1 MIPAFC
7 LYETGRVDIK
17 LNIDLPEDTELREPI
32 QEGCIWCQ
40 ARGTATDVST
50 ADIRGASSEKV
61 ETLPSF
67 IQLFITKLCPKL
79 EVSF

>member
-17 LNIDLPEDTELREPI
+17 LNIDLPEDTELVEPL
-32 QEGCIWCQ
+32 QEGCIWRQ

-50 ADIRGASSEKV
+50 ADIRAASSEKV
-61 ETLPSF
+61 ETLLSF
-67 IQLFITKLCPKL
+67 HPAFYY
-79 EVSF
+79 